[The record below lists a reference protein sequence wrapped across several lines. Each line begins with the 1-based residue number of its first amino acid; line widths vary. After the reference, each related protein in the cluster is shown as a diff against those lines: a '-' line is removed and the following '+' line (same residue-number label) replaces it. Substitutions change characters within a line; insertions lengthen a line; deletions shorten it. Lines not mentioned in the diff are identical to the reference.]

1 MYELI
6 GILVGLVLI
15 NSIVSLLMID
25 LLGLVLINS
34 IVSLLMIDLLY
45 RCYCL
50 IKEGNHDFREVFER

>member
-6 GILVGLVLI
+6 GILV
-15 NSIVSLLMID
+15 
-25 LLGLVLINS
+25 GLVLINS

-50 IKEGNHDFREVFER
+50 IKEGNHDFREIFER